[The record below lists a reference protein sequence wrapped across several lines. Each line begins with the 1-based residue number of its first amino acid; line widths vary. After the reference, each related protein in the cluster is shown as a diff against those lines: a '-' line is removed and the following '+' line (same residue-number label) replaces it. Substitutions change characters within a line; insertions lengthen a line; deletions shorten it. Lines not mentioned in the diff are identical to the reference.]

1 MVRTISTEYVDRHTC
16 TGEQYNELIILGRPY
31 SEQLERKRNRIRN
44 KQIMSEQEYL
54 SIGPCPYEETPAQVG
69 SVTYA
74 KQSKKEATQFIRML
88 YGLLSDQFGPD
99 NVAIAIRNKG
109 FPHDFGTYH
118 EVCAFYNPDNQKSVE
133 QAFWLESNTPAE
145 WDEEARKALGL

>member
-1 MVRTISTEYVDRHTC
+1 MVRVISTDCIDRYTC
-16 TGEQYNELIILGRPY
+16 DGEQYNDLILDRPHL
-31 SEQLERKRNRIRN
+31 EQLERKRKKFRK

-54 SIGPCPYEETPAQVG
+54 SLGSCPYEETPTQVG
-69 SVTYA
+69 EANYNERT
-74 KQSKKEATQFIRML
+74 KKEATQFIRML

-145 WDEEARKALGL
+145 WDEQARKALGL